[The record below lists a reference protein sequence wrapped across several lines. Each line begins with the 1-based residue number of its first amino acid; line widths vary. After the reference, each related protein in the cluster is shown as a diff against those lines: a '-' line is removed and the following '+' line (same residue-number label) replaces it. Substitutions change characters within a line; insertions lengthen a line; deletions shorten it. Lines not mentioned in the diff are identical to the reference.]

1 MSTSRYN
8 TYSDNYSASYISSK
22 MPTYA
27 ILEHS
32 SLQQPQVTLS
42 QLVALGKVHSFLD
55 VFLKLRKKL
64 QTAGEQGKVL
74 VQTWQIA
81 ADSFSET
88 NSLYP
93 NSVFQKHSS
102 WEDQGFSPARFS
114 TEEQQ

>member
-55 VFLKLRKKL
+55 VFLKLRKKFIQIL
-64 QTAGEQGKVL
+64 FFKSIQVGK
-74 VQTWQIA
+74 TK
-81 ADSFSET
+81 
-88 NSLYP
+88 
-93 NSVFQKHSS
+93 VFRQPV
-102 WEDQGFSPARFS
+102 FP
-114 TEEQQ
+114 